1 MKTVWIVPI
10 EPIDQRYT
18 KQWYDNI
25 PEDLRKLNVAI
36 RNVDGLINEGT
47 QTTQGAFLNFA
58 FTNAYKAAQIQAIAL
73 AFQHGEVKSG
83 DKFLVTDAWN
93 FAITS
98 IRYMSDLLD
107 VPVEIH
113 GIWHAGNYD
122 PSDILGMKMTGSWAP
137 HVERSWFHAC
147 DYNYFATE
155 FHKNMFL
162 KNLQIEETH
171 HAKAVRSG
179 QPHQAIVLP
188 LLKYASYPKKDVVIW
203 PHRYNADKQP
213 AIAEQLDM
221 VITQKMNL
229 NKNDYYSLLG
239 SAKAMFSCALHENLG
254 ISMMEGCLAG
264 AIPIVPDRCSYA
276 EMYSKKFKYP
286 SEWTS
291 SLDNFEKYKH
301 LVIDFIHDK
310 VVNYNEYYD
319 DLEAQRGVLIQQYLT
334 PTIMYRNLVR

>member
-1 MKTVWIVPI
+1 MSRVWIIPI

-25 PEDLRKLNVAI
+25 PEDLRDMAEVYVIDGITNDALN
-36 RNVDGLINEGT
+36 
-47 QTTQGAFLNFA
+47 TTTSGAFLNFA
-58 FTNAYKAAQIQAIAL
+58 FTNAYKASQIEKIAVQ
-73 AFQHGEVKSG
+73 FQNGNVRPG

-93 FAITS
+93 FAITA

-113 GIWHAGNYD
+113 GVWHAGNYD
-122 PSDILGMKMTGSWAP
+122 PSDILGMKMKGAWAANM
-137 HVERSWFHAC
+137 ERGWFHAC

-162 KNLQIEETH
+162 NNLGIEKEH
-171 HAKAVRSG
+171 EHKAIRSG
-179 QPHQAIVLP
+179 QPHQRIILP
-188 LLKYASYPKKDVVIW
+188 LLEKSNYPKKDIVIW
-203 PHRYNADKQP
+203 PHRYNVDKQP
-213 AIAEQLDM
+213 DIAEHLQLM
-221 VITQKMNL
+221 ITQKMHL
-229 NKNDYYSLLG
+229 SKDDYYSLIG
-239 SAKAMFSCALHENLG
+239 EAKAMFSCSLHENLG

-291 SLDNFEKYKH
+291 SLKNFEIH
-301 LVIDFIHDK
+301 TQDVIDFIQDK
-310 VVNYNEYYD
+310 VINYDSYHD
-319 DLEAQRGVLIQQYLT
+319 DLERQKGVLITRYLT
-334 PTIMYRNLVR
+334 PTTMYRNLTR